1 MLHWTHLKADGRRE
15 LQSRPSSTVVHGQG
29 TYLRSTL
36 HQGSTILQLRIFIKS
51 PLHSWSFYTMRLQQW
66 RKKKRK
72 GGSVDTVLASNLSS
86 TPGSHKVEGE
96 MDFCVLPTC
105 AVESTPPTLNKQ
117 CDSYFFIYYP
127 HGSYSLGE
135 NQSGLEFCLSQSSKM
150 CFLEAPLV
158 CF

>member
-1 MLHWTHLKADGRRE
+1 MEEENSKGGLAPQLYMAKEPIWGVPCTRVWPFCIWEYL
-15 LQSRPSSTVVHGQG
+15 SRAHYIVGHFTPWGCSSEE
-29 TYLRSTL
+29 
-36 HQGSTILQLRIFIKS
+36 
-51 PLHSWSFYTMRLQQW
+51 
-66 RKKKRK
+66 KKGKVSK
-72 GGSVDTVLASNLSS
+72 GGSVDTALASNLSS

-117 CDSYFFIYYP
+117 CNNYFFISYP